1 MKNSGTKKYHPGV
14 LVRVGHDQWYGGR
27 RDLGII
33 LRAKVLGGTQYH
45 EVILTESGEV
55 AELTGEWLE
64 EYRET
69 RSP

>member
-1 MKNSGTKKYHPGV
+1 MKNSRTKKYHPGF
-14 LVRVGHDQWYGGR
+14 LVQVGHDQWWSGR
-27 RDLGII
+27 RDLGIV

-45 EVILTESGEV
+45 EVILCESGEV

-69 RSP
+69 R